1 MVHAKDMT
9 NLMNDTAQLVDA
21 IAPTSVMWSWN
32 TKSRFLTHDVL
43 PSAKQSIGLFQ
54 LHDDMTKQDKKE
66 S

>member
-21 IAPTSVMWSWN
+21 IAPTSGRCDHG
-32 TKSRFLTHDVL
+32 TPSRVFFLMTCC
-43 PSAKQSIGLFQ
+43 PPQSNPGLLQ
-54 LHDDMTKQDKKE
+54 VHDDMTKKNKKE

>member
-21 IAPTSVMWSWN
+21 IAPTSVWNSWRVDLRQAQ
-32 TKSRFLTHDVL
+32 SR
-43 PSAKQSIGLFQ
+43 AKIQV
-54 LHDDMTKQDKKE
+54 HDDMTKEDKKE